1 MEKKWVY
8 NFFCDDALPRLFSV
22 KKIYTYYHAKVRKKW
37 VYNFLYKI
45 PKNRN
50 FYQNKA
56 KLQNREGFTY
66 NQCRNQGYTKE
77 FCGTN
82 PWPGICRCPNGL
94 VGRVLPGFMGE
105 CVCTLPAPQT
115 YPPLEPPINRYYQN
129 SYYF

>member
-1 MEKKWVY
+1 MKSNLDTIIFCILAIAAGYLVY
-8 NFFCDDALPRLFSV
+8 TNVTKS
-22 KKIYTYYHAKVRKKW
+22 
-37 VYNFLYKI
+37 
-45 PKNRN
+45 
-50 FYQNKA
+50 
-56 KLQNREGFTY
+56 QNREGFTY